1 MSARGRFLS
10 GFVTMVIALA
20 GLVTVGALP
29 AAATDSRTVQY
40 VALGDS
46 RTVQYVA
53 LGDSY
58 AAGQGAPPYLNDC
71 LQSNKGYPGL
81 LDSEMRIHLRANEA
95 CTGARI
101 SDVADTQ
108 LSALNRGTRLVTL
121 TVGAT
126 ELNVSAVATACLPG
140 PSDACDTEIARVRGL
155 LGVCPGGTS
164 ALDSPLTDLYA
175 QLVNATPNAL
185 VVVTGYPKLFELIP
199 GDPNLAIKAAINDA
213 TTTLNCVIERAV
225 TATQA
230 PDVDIVYVDVTSR
243 FMGHGI
249 GSPAPFIN
257 ATGLGAFHPNAA
269 GYLFGYTAAISAEL
283 PPAWLDGQTQL
294 A

>member
-1 MSARGRFLS
+1 
-10 GFVTMVIALA
+10 MVIALA

-46 RTVQYVA
+46 
-53 LGDSY
+53 Y
-58 AAGQGAPPYLNDC
+58 AAGQGAPPYLNEC

-81 LDSEMRIHLRANEA
+81 LDAEKRIHLQANEA

-101 SDVADTQ
+101 SDVEAQ

-140 PSDACDTEIARVRGL
+140 PSDACDMEIARVQRL

-164 ALDSPLTDLYA
+164 ELDGPLTDLYA
-175 QLVNATPNAL
+175 QLVNAAPNAL
-185 VVVTGYPKLFELIP
+185 VVVTGYPLLFELIP
-199 GDPNLAIKAAINDA
+199 GDPAVATKAAINGA

-225 TATQA
+225 TATEKA
-230 PDVDIVYVDVTSR
+230 TGADIVYVDVTSR
-243 FMGHGI
+243 FLGHGI
-249 GSPAPFIN
+249 GSPVSFIN
-257 ATGLGAFHPNAA
+257 ATGPDAFHPNAA

-283 PPAWLDGQTQL
+283 PPAWLDGQSQS

>member
-29 AAATDSRTVQY
+29 AAAT
-40 VALGDS
+40 DS

-101 SDVADTQ
+101 SDVADMQ

-140 PSDACDTEIARVRGL
+140 PSDACDMEIARVRGL

-175 QLVNATPNAL
+175 QLVDAAPNAL
-185 VVVTGYPKLFELIP
+185 VVVTGYPELIELIP
-199 GDPNLAIKAAINDA
+199 GDPNLAIKAAINVA

-225 TATQA
+225 TATQKA
-230 PDVDIVYVDVTSR
+230 TGADIVYVDVNSQFT
-243 FMGHGI
+243 GHRI
-249 GSPAPFIN
+249 GSPVSFIN
-257 ATGLGAFHPNAA
+257 PPGDPDAFHPNAA

-283 PPAWLDGQTQL
+283 PPAWLEGQTQL

>member
-10 GFVTMVIALA
+10 GLVSLVIALA

-29 AAATDSRTVQY
+29 AAATNS
-40 VALGDS
+40 G
-46 RTVQYVA
+46 TVQYVA

-81 LDSEMRIHLRANEA
+81 LDSEKRIHLRANEA
-95 CTGARI
+95 CTGATI
-101 SDVADTQ
+101 SDVANTQ

-126 ELNVSAVATACLPG
+126 ELNVSAVATACLTG
-140 PSDACDTEIARVRGL
+140 TLEACQREIARVQLL
-155 LGVCPGGTS
+155 LGVCPEDPEDPS

-175 QLVNATPNAL
+175 QLVNAAPNAL
-185 VVVTGYPKLFELIP
+185 VVVTGYPQLFELIP
-199 GDPNLAIKAAINDA
+199 PNEDIKTAINDA
-213 TTTLNCVIERAV
+213 TTALNCVIERAV
-225 TATQA
+225 TATEKA
-230 PDVDIVYVDVTSR
+230 TGADIVYVDVTSR

-249 GSPAPFIN
+249 GSPVSFIN
-257 ATGLGAFHPNAA
+257 ATGLDAFHPNAA

-283 PPAWLDGQTQL
+283 PPAWLAGQTQL
-294 A
+294 V